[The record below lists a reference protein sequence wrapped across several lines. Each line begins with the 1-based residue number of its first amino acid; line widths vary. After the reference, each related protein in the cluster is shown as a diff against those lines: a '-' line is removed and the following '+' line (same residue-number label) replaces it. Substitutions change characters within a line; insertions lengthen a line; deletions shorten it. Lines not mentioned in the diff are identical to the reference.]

1 MVKDLHNF
9 FSQIFAFLDFSK
21 KKRFQNS
28 GFDARRLKK
37 SPDRIEE
44 AENNSTKKFIFKER
58 KEKKRKDPELKKW
71 DKKISIFSRL
81 RNEEVLEKV
90 LCDIH
95 HKAGFKFLIL
105 FY

>member
-58 KEKKRKDPELKKW
+58 KEKIQSLKNDTKRFQ
-71 DKKISIFSRL
+71 S
-81 RNEEVLEKV
+81 
-90 LCDIH
+90 
-95 HKAGFKFLIL
+95 FLV
-105 FY
+105 

>member
-44 AENNSTKKFIFKER
+44 AENNSTKKFIFKEI
-58 KEKKRKDPELKKW
+58 KEKKRKDPELK
-71 DKKISIFSRL
+71 
-81 RNEEVLEKV
+81 NETKR
-90 LCDIH
+90 
-95 HKAGFKFLIL
+95 FQSFLV
-105 FY
+105 